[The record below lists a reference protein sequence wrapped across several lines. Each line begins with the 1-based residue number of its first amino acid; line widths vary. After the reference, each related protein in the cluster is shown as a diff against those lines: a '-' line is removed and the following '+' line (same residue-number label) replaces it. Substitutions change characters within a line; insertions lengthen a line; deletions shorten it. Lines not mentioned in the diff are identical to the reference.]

1 MATEAEKSFRR
12 VRELVATA
20 EEILELRDV
29 LRLLANQDGE
39 ISKMAQARREHQDA
53 LQEIEKA
60 KVKARADTDQ
70 AKSDLDKELKA
81 YGEKIEGE
89 KKKIAVTIAPSQAKL
104 ADLEAKIDTAKADLI
119 KVLAERKQQLGD
131 INDEIAVA
139 KRVLAEVQAAREAA
153 RRSLGA

>member
-1 MATEAEKSFRR
+1 MATDAEKSFRR

-29 LRLLANQDGE
+29 LRLLANQDAE
-39 ISKMAQARREHQDA
+39 ISKMAQARREHQEA

-60 KVKARADTDQ
+60 KVKARADLEQ
-70 AKSDLDKELKA
+70 AKGGLDKELEA
-81 YGEKIEGE
+81 YRDKTEGE
-89 KKKIAVTIAPSQAKL
+89 KKKIAISIAPAQSKL

-119 KVLAERKQQLGD
+119 KILAERKQQLGD
-131 INDEIAVA
+131 INTDI
-139 KRVLAEVQAAREAA
+139 AARERKLQEINAGIEAA